1 MVKDDR
7 TQAEKHETVGFVV
20 ATDSVMSGWG
30 GAEGGKS
37 FVARPVRSREELDM
51 VTEVF
56 EQRAEFKR
64 VRFVLGKVTKEGRV
78 YKPRMQASDQLH
90 VYGFDTFLSDH
101 LVNSRY
107 PFGNLFKE
115 NDKKARAL
123 WSQIVN
129 RNNDLDDMTWLISL
143 QKFTDITATEETALK
158 ALEAYND

>member
-78 YKPRMQASDQLH
+78 YKPRMKEADQLH

-101 LVNSRY
+101 IVNSRY

-123 WSQIVN
+123 WSQIVSKQ
-129 RNNDLDDMTWLISL
+129 RFGRHDLAYIVA
-143 QKFTDITATEETALK
+143 KVYGHKATEETALN
-158 ALEAYND
+158 ALQAYND